1 MLEVFRSRNMATIL
15 LLGFASGFP
24 LYLPTRALQTW
35 LTIEGIDLT
44 TIGFLSLVSLPY
56 ALKFLWAPLL
66 DRYALPGIGR
76 RKGWLLVTQI
86 LLAFAIGAI
95 AFQDPRITLQW
106 LAINAIVIAVL
117 GATQDI
123 VIDAYRVD
131 VLKPSEATASA
142 AAIVV
147 GYRAALIVTGS
158 LAFVVAD
165 LTSWPTAYLFLAGT
179 MILIIGV
186 STRLPEPPGIRPPE
200 TIRDALL
207 VPFAEFVSRLGGQQA
222 VLALSFVIL
231 FRLGDGLL
239 LNMTNPFLIQAGF
252 SLREVGVVQGGIGL
266 IAMILGTL
274 TAGAIAG
281 RVGLYRALWICGGL
295 QAASNLA
302 YLLLAQAGNN
312 FPVMTGTIIVES
324 FCGGLGTA
332 ALVGFLTTL
341 CNPRFSA
348 TQYALLSSIVAV
360 GRDLLASPAGKFAET
375 LGWSGF
381 FFLSFIVGL
390 PALALLPLFA
400 RNGGH
405 RDIMSGS

>member
-1 MLEVFRSRNMATIL
+1 MLEVFRSRKMAAIL

-44 TIGFLSLVSLPY
+44 TIGFFSLVSLPY
-56 ALKFLWAPLL
+56 ALKFLWAPFL
-66 DRYALPGIGR
+66 DRYTLPGIGR
-76 RKGWLLVTQI
+76 RKGWLLITQF
-86 LLAFAIGAI
+86 LLVFAIGAM
-95 AFQDPRITLQW
+95 AFQDPKATLKW
-106 LAINAIVIAVL
+106 IAINAVVLAIL

-131 VLKPSEATASA
+131 VLRPSEATASA

-158 LAFVVAD
+158 VAFLVAD
-165 LTSWPTAYLFLAGT
+165 WASWPGAYLFLAGI
-179 MILIIGV
+179 MILIIAV
-186 STRLPEPPGIRPPE
+186 TTRLSEPPTIRPPE
-200 TIRDALL
+200 TLREAVL
-207 VPFAEFVSRLGGQQA
+207 VPFGEFVSRLGGQRA
-222 VLALSFVIL
+222 LLALLFVIL

-239 LNMTNPFLIQAGF
+239 LNMTNPFLIQTGF
-252 SLREVGVVQGGIGL
+252 SLREVGIVQGGIGL

-281 RVGLYRALWICGGL
+281 RVGMYRALWICGTL

-302 YLLLAQAGNN
+302 YLALAQAGNN
-312 FPVMTGTIIVES
+312 FAVMTGTIVVES

-360 GRDLLASPAGKFAET
+360 GRDLLASPAGKLAET

-381 FFLSFIVGL
+381 FFLSFIVSL

-400 RNGGH
+400 RKDGH

>member
-1 MLEVFRSRNMATIL
+1 MLEVFRSRNMAAIL

-24 LYLPTRALQTW
+24 LFLPTRALQTW

-44 TIGFLSLVSLPY
+44 TIGFFSLVSLPY
-56 ALKFLWAPLL
+56 ALKFLWAPFL

-76 RKGWLLVTQI
+76 RKGWLLVTQF
-86 LLAFAIGAI
+86 LLVFAIGGI
-95 AFQDPRITLQW
+95 AFQDPKTRLQW
-106 LAINAIVIAVL
+106 IAINAVVIAIL

-131 VLKPSEATASA
+131 ALKPSEATASA

-158 LAFVVAD
+158 LAFLVAD
-165 LTSWPTAYLFLAGT
+165 WASWPTAYLFLAGI
-179 MILIIGV
+179 MIVIIAV
-186 STRLPEPPGIRPPE
+186 TTRLSEPPAIRPPE
-200 TIRDALL
+200 TIREAVL
-207 VPFAEFVSRLGGQQA
+207 VPFVEFVSRLGGQRA
-222 VLALSFVIL
+222 LLALLFVIL

-239 LNMTNPFLIQAGF
+239 LNMTNPFLIQTGF
-252 SLREVGVVQGGIGL
+252 SLREVGIVQGGIGL

-281 RVGLYRALWICGGL
+281 RVGMYRALWICGTL

-302 YLLLAQAGNN
+302 YLALAQAGNN
-312 FPVMTGTIIVES
+312 FAVMAGTIVVES

-360 GRDLLASPAGKFAET
+360 GRDLLASPAGKLAET

-381 FFLSFIVGL
+381 FFLSFIVSL

-400 RNGGH
+400 RKDGR

>member
-1 MLEVFRSRNMATIL
+1 
-15 LLGFASGFP
+15 
-24 LYLPTRALQTW
+24 
-35 LTIEGIDLT
+35 
-44 TIGFLSLVSLPY
+44 
-56 ALKFLWAPLL
+56 
-66 DRYALPGIGR
+66 
-76 RKGWLLVTQI
+76 
-86 LLAFAIGAI
+86 
-95 AFQDPRITLQW
+95 
-106 LAINAIVIAVL
+106 
-117 GATQDI
+117 
-123 VIDAYRVD
+123 
-131 VLKPSEATASA
+131 
-142 AAIVV
+142 
-147 GYRAALIVTGS
+147 
-158 LAFVVAD
+158 
-165 LTSWPTAYLFLAGT
+165 
-179 MILIIGV
+179 MILIIAV
-186 STRLPEPPGIRPPE
+186 TTRLPEPPPIRPPE
-200 TIRDALL
+200 TLRDAVL
-207 VPFAEFVSRLGGQQA
+207 VPFAEFVSRLGGQQT
-222 VLALSFVIL
+222 VLALAFVIL

-252 SLREVGVVQGGIGL
+252 TLREVGVVQGGIGL

-281 RVGLYRALWICGGL
+281 RVGLYRALWICGAL

-302 YLLLAQAGNN
+302 YLVLAQAGNN
-312 FPVMTGTIIVES
+312 FSVMTGTIIVES

-381 FFLSFIVGL
+381 FFLSFIVSL